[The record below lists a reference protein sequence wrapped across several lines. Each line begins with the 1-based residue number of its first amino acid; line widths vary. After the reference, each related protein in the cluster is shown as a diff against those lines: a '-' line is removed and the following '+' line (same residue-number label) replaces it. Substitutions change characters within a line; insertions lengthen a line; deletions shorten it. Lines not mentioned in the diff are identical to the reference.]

1 MQQFPDLITANT
13 ETLWGGVLAE
23 SLRRA
28 GLRRVVIS
36 PGSSST
42 PLALG
47 FYLNKGLKAHVVLDE
62 RGAAFFALGLAK
74 ALEEPVGLICTSGTA
89 AANYFPALV
98 EARMS
103 GVPLIILTVDRPSE
117 MRYAGGEQVI
127 DQQRLYG
134 HMPVWY
140 RELPLPRSEEKLFRV
155 LRDQAVY
162 AHERACFPFPGPVHL
177 NVPFPYPVVP
187 QPERSDGYKKLL
199 VKVADEGF
207 FASIT
212 AIRPSGVTG
221 DGMVA
226 KALFEKLRGY
236 KTGCITVG
244 AQQGFGRATLADDVA
259 AIAQSL
265 GWPVLVDGIAP
276 IRGEKGKIP
285 GMVAHYD
292 IILRNAAC
300 YQQLRPEAVLHIGR
314 LPTSKTLRSW
324 LEEGQADAFHVEPT
338 GEFVDPY
345 FRGISHVR
353 VSPHLL
359 AGVVSEEKKALSVYA
374 KRWKALDEKVAAGV
388 NAAFIKEESL
398 FESKIPWVLSQAL
411 PAEAPWFVSTSM
423 AIREC
428 EAFMLATEK
437 RFNVFCNRGAN
448 GLDGL
453 IATSYGMAEGAQKP
467 SLLLIGDLGFLHD
480 QGALLLNQ
488 NGFSGSL
495 TILCVDN
502 DGGTIFRY
510 LGIATCEGVP
520 LEKLWLTPQV
530 ADIPALG
537 RAHGVEVICPETW
550 EAVEA
555 AIKVLPEAGTR
566 LIYFKTNGA
575 NDFDKRKALIKELV
589 DSLA

>member
-1 MQQFPDLITANT
+1 MQQFPNLITANT

-62 RGAAFFALGLAK
+62 RVAAFFALGLAK
-74 ALEEPVGLICTSGTA
+74 ALEEPVVLICTSGTA
-89 AANYFPALV
+89 AANYFPVLV

-103 GVPLIILTVDRPSE
+103 GVPLIILTADRPAE
-117 MRYAGGEQVI
+117 LRYGGGEQVI

-140 RELPLPRSEEKLFRV
+140 RELPLPRPAEKLFRV

-162 AHERACFPFPGPVHL
+162 AYERACFPSPGPVHL

-187 QPERSDGYKKLL
+187 KPDGSDEYERLL
-199 VKVADEGF
+199 AKVADEHF
-207 FASIT
+207 FVSIT
-212 AIRPSGVTG
+212 AIRPPGLTG
-221 DGMVA
+221 DEMTA
-226 KALFEKLRGY
+226 KALFEKLKGY
-236 KTGCITVG
+236 NTGCITVG

-259 AIAQSL
+259 AIAQAL

-276 IRGEKGKIP
+276 LRGEQGKIP

-292 IILRNAAC
+292 IILRNAVC
-300 YQQLRPEAVLHIGR
+300 YQELRPEAVLHIGR

-324 LEEGQADAFHVEPT
+324 LDEGQAEAFHVEPT

-345 FRGISHVR
+345 FRGINHVR

-359 AGVVSEEKKALSVYA
+359 AEVVNGERQAFSDYA
-374 KRWKALDEKVAAGV
+374 IRWKALDEKVAEGI
-388 NAAFIKEESL
+388 NAAFIKEERL
-398 FESKIPWVLSQAL
+398 FESKIPWMLSQAL
-411 PAEAPWFVSTSM
+411 PAQTPWFVSTSM

-428 EAFMLATEK
+428 EAFMLATDK

-502 DGGTIFRY
+502 DGGTIFRH
-510 LGIATCEGVP
+510 LGVATCEGVP
-520 LEKLWLTPQV
+520 LKELWLTPQV
-530 ADIPALG
+530 ADICALG
-537 RAHGVEVICPETW
+537 RAHGIEVICPETW

-555 AIKVLPEAGTR
+555 AVQVLPEKRTR

-575 NDFDKRKALIKELV
+575 DDFDKRKALIKGLV
-589 DSLA
+589 DSLD